1 MRRVIKDPTF
11 NIYKKGGNVED
22 KQQTLFDLDETDKAN
37 NIERRGKELK
47 KDELLKLAKD
57 EADLRFDVESGITDQ
72 ILRDYYKDR
81 KPGQSIT
88 DWLDSKPREYFLNIP
103 LQLRDGGKVISLSSY
118 LKQKEKPKIKKINLD
133 SIAPGKAIV
142 DLSDAERE
150 VVNKLLRMSF
160 NIKGD

>member
-1 MRRVIKDPTF
+1 MSIRTIKDPTF
-11 NIYKKGGNVED
+11 NIYAKGGNVEN
-22 KQQTLFDLDETDKAN
+22 KNKPIKKEQLQQ
-37 NIERRGKELK
+37 
-47 KDELLKLAKD
+47 LAKD
-57 EADLRFDVESGITDQ
+57 VEDLKFDFESGISDQ

-118 LKQKEKPKIKKINLD
+118 LKQKEKPKIKKIDLD